1 MVGDE
6 FREVKGPGQEGP
18 GVILGHHPSL
28 IGRPGLGHFMVS
40 SCLSSSCPSESGS
53 VPHWSVSPRLQHQ
66 KWLDFSP
73 SCAS

>member
-6 FREVKGPGQEGP
+6 FREVTGPGQVGP

-28 IGRPGLGHFMVS
+28 SGRPGLGRFMVS
-40 SCLSSSCPSESGS
+40 SCLSFSCSSEAGS

-66 KWLDFSP
+66 K
-73 SCAS
+73 